1 MFSFT
6 ENFAG
11 DEKGVEGAKI
21 IRRTPDFNNKTNGV
35 RYYNAKKCL
44 FFFQKI
50 LTLN

>member
-21 IRRTPDFNNKTNGV
+21 IRRTPDFNNKTEGLDIIV
-35 RYYNAKKCL
+35 L
-44 FFFQKI
+44 PLLGI
-50 LTLN
+50 TW